1 MGQRTA
7 ILLKKNFGNNR
18 STITLIHHQWGI
30 GKVMPSIFM
39 QEVLKLAYPMN
50 RSLESFYI
58 GDLKEKIKL
67 PIDYFFTFEP
77 LSSTDNN
84 YITDKEVAT
93 DDINEDIWRPEVRVR
108 YGRQTDN
115 NNGLMLV
122 EVTQNY
128 DKEGKPVTYGHMV
141 SVKVGFALGSEEISI
156 EHPHLKNWI
165 DVEPEFDRLVSME
178 EYVLRTFR
186 SRDEEVQK
194 YSKKFVK
201 ACRTLM
207 ELEDVEEVY
216 DKKGLKKRE
225 EREQHILN
233 CIDGLTKDLPDGV
246 EIDTPMEFQE
256 VQSLYK

>member
-1 MGQRTA
+1 
-7 ILLKKNFGNNR
+7 
-18 STITLIHHQWGI
+18 
-30 GKVMPSIFM
+30 MPSIFM
-39 QEVLKLAYPMN
+39 QEVLKSAYPMD
-50 RSLESFYI
+50 RSLGYFYV
-58 GDLKEKIKL
+58 GDLKEKGKL
-67 PIDYFFTFEP
+67 PIDYFYTFEP
-77 LSSTDNN
+77 LSNTDNN
-84 YITDKEVAT
+84 YITNKEVET
-93 DDINEDIWRPEVRVR
+93 DNPEEDIWRPEVRIR
-108 YGRQTDN
+108 YGNMTDN

-122 EVTQNY
+122 EVTQKY
-128 DKEGKPVTYGHMV
+128 DKEGKPETYGHML

-156 EHPHLKNWI
+156 EHPHLRRWI
-165 DVEPEFDRLVSME
+165 DVEPEFVRLVSME
-178 EYVLRTFR
+178 EYVLRTFT

-246 EIDTPMEFQE
+246 EIDVPLEFQE
-256 VQSLYK
+256 VQNLYV

>member
-50 RSLESFYI
+50 RRLEYFYE
-58 GDLKEKIKL
+58 GDLKEKNKL

-77 LSSTDNN
+77 LSNPESN

-93 DDINEDIWRPEVRVR
+93 DDPNEDIWRPEVRVK

-128 DKEGKPVTYGHMV
+128 DKEGKPETYGHML
-141 SVKVGFALGSEEISI
+141 SVKVGFALGSEEIDIS
-156 EHPHLKNWI
+156 HPHLKHWI
-165 DVEPEFDRLVSME
+165 DVEPEFVRLVSME

-246 EIDTPMEFQE
+246 EIDVPLEFQE
-256 VQSLYK
+256 VQNLYV